1 MSMCKR
7 LFDIVSS
14 LIGIM
19 LLAVP
24 MTLIALTIII
34 TDFGPILFKQ
44 VRVGRGGKEFCIF
57 KFRTMVVNAEKFGS
71 QITVGRDPRITR
83 IGGLL
88 RKTKMDELPQLFNV
102 LFGSMSVVGPRPEVP
117 KYVAMYDED
126 QRRVLD
132 VRPGI
137 TDLASIK
144 YHKESELLA
153 EAGDD
158 WEDVYVNQV
167 MPDKLRLNLVYIDK
181 RSFLFDIKL
190 IFATLLRII

>member
-1 MSMCKR
+1 MCKR